1 MLFRSKKVKERI
13 KELRK
18 TLKMSQDTFA
28 EKLSLTKNYI
38 SLVENG
44 NRNLSEQSIKV
55 LCSIFNVNEEW
66 LRTGNGKM
74 FIEKS
79 KDEQISDML
88 DDILKGEETDFKY
101 RLISALS
108 KLNDNDWDSLEKI
121 IRLLSN
127 NNSDVFSYDEI
138 PTAAEIEKMYPPVD
152 IKGKN
157 IG

>member
-1 MLFRSKKVKERI
+1 MDIFDRIIKVRSESKE
-13 KELRK
+13 
-18 TLKMSQDTFA
+18 SQEKFA
-28 EKLSLTKNYI
+28 TRLGLSRNFI
-38 SLVENG
+38 NQVENKKK
-44 NRNLSEQSIKV
+44 NVSDRTILDICRE
-55 LCSIFNVNEEW
+55 FNVNEEW

-74 FIEKS
+74 YIEKS
-79 KDEQISDML
+79 KDKQISDML

-138 PTAAEIEKMYPPVD
+138 PTAAEIEVNYSPIAAED
-152 IKGKN
+152 LKGKN

>member
-1 MLFRSKKVKERI
+1 MTQGERI

-18 TLKMSQDTFA
+18 YLG
-28 EKLSLTKNYI
+28 LTMDKFGECLGVTKAAI
-38 SLVENG
+38 SKIEHNDRGVT
-44 NRNLSEQSIKV
+44 EQMTKSI
-55 LCSIFNVNEEW
+55 CREFNVSDEW

-79 KDEQISDML
+79 KDKQISDML
-88 DDILKGEETDFKY
+88 DDILKSDETDFKY

-108 KLNDNDWDSLEKI
+108 KLDDDDWDSLEKI

-138 PTAAEIEKMYPPVD
+138 PTAAEIEANYSPIAAKNL
-152 IKGKN
+152 KGKN

>member
-1 MLFRSKKVKERI
+1 MKERLKQI
-13 KELRK
+13 RK
-18 TLKMSQDTFA
+18 NNCHGKTQDTFA
-28 EKLSLTKNYI
+28 EFLGISKQNISSYELGRRSPSDAVIKLICEKCNI
-38 SLVENG
+38 
-44 NRNLSEQSIKV
+44 
-55 LCSIFNVNEEW
+55 NEEW

-74 FIEKS
+74 YIEKS
-79 KDEQISDML
+79 KDKQISDML

-138 PTAAEIEKMYPPVD
+138 PTAAEIEANYSPIAAED
-152 IKGKN
+152 LKGKN